1 MLQDRNEWDDKF
13 KEKKERICQSNILYL
28 VNNSQKNE
36 KKKKDKQKLKLFI
49 TTKHAL
55 QEMLSSV
62 LKVQTIG
69 H

>member
-28 VNNSQKNE
+28 VNNSQKIE

-55 QEMLSSV
+55 QEMLREV
-62 LKVQTIG
+62 LHIEMKG
-69 H
+69 C